1 MSKILLTGGLGY
13 IGSHC
18 AVELLENGH
27 EVVIIDNLYNSKV
40 EVLDY
45 IRQITSK
52 EAAFYQGD
60 CCDESFLSDVFSKE
74 SIDAVVHLAGY
85 KAVGESVVQPLKYYS
100 NNVNATIALLNAM
113 KNHNVNR
120 LVFSSS
126 ATVYENSNKKEKIE
140 KDKLWCTNPYG
151 FTKMFSEQI
160 IRDYCVSNPSFSA
173 INLRYF
179 NPIGAHPS
187 GLIGENPNGIP
198 NNLMPYIQQVAVGIL
213 PMLKVYGNDYDTVDG
228 TGMRDYIHVVDLAK
242 AHLSAISYLLENDI
256 KGCDDINI
264 GTGKS
269 TSVLQLVNAF
279 QKVNNITIPYVIVE
293 RREGD
298 IANIYADTTK
308 AKQILNWQSKY
319 SIEDMCKDAYHWQ
332 VNLQKKRKLL

>member
-1 MSKILLTGGLGY
+1 MAILVTGGTGY
-13 IGSHC
+13 IGSHTSI
-18 AVELLENGH
+18 ELLKRGEQI
-27 EVVIIDNLYNSKV
+27 VVLDNLSNSKI
-40 EVLDY
+40 EMCDSIKKLSGKDF
-45 IRQITSK
+45 K
-52 EAAFYQGD
+52 FYQVD
-60 CCDESFLSDVFSKE
+60 LLDKPEVERVFKENKIDEVIHF
-74 SIDAVVHLAGY
+74 AGL
-85 KAVGESVVQPLKYYS
+85 KAVGESCEKPIEYYH
-100 NNVNATIALLNAM
+100 NNITGTLNLVDVM
-113 KNHNVNR
+113 RKNGCKKI
-120 LVFSSS
+120 VFSSS
-126 ATVYENSNKKEKIE
+126 ATVYGDPKTVPIKE
-140 KDKLWCTNPYG
+140 DFPLSTTNPYG
-151 FTKMFSEQI
+151 STKLMIERILTDVYKSDNKWSVI
-160 IRDYCVSNPSFSA
+160 L
-173 INLRYF
+173 LRYF

-332 VNLQKKRKLL
+332 LNLQKKRKLL